1 MAPLE
6 SGREGAKSRAV
17 LCPKPVLLVLQPG
30 FPQAAQAPVPL
41 GMAAFSTARLAALG
55 QACGHVLM
63 QKLAG
68 DSIKKTRKIEILGER
83 GLRNRIMIYLD
94 VLRKK
99 EGSSVVTVKMNR
111 EQFAQYLCVSRSAL
125 SNELNKMKREKIID
139 FNKER
144 FEIL

>member
-63 QKLAG
+63 QKLVKELSMEGFHALWG
-68 DSIKKTRKIEILGER
+68 DWQLASPLQVSSFRSTTNQE
-83 GLRNRIMIYLD
+83 
-94 VLRKK
+94 K
-99 EGSSVVTVKMNR
+99 EVNQATY
-111 EQFAQYLCVSRSAL
+111 E
-125 SNELNKMKREKIID
+125 
-139 FNKER
+139 
-144 FEIL
+144 